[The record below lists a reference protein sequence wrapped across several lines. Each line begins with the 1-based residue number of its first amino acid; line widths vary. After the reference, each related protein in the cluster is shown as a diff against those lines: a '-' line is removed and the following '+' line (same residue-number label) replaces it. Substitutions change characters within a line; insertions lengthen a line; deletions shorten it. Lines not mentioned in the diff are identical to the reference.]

1 MIALYGGFISTKE
14 TIGSPL
20 VGLGVGLEDM
30 RTSGENEVLFE
41 NLEADVESRDWTYGS
56 KYQVDIWP

>member
-1 MIALYGGFISTKE
+1 LYGGFISTKE

-20 VGLGVGLEDM
+20 VGLGFGLEDR
-30 RTSGENEVLFE
+30 RTSGENEVLLE
-41 NLEADVESRDWTYGS
+41 NLEADVKSQDWTYGS